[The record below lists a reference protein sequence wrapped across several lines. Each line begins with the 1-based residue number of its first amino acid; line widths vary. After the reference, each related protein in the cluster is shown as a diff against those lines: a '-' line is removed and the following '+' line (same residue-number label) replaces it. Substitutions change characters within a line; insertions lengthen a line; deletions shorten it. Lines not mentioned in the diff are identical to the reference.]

1 MINSQLRVSRVC
13 LALAALAL
21 AVSSHASPQ
30 SEMDAAELDRQRL
43 IAAAHYENDDFKAA
57 AKAFR
62 RCLELAPSSAEDHF
76 NLALTLMRDT
86 EYDEALRILEKVED
100 LDPGLLGVHY
110 VRGIVY
116 KNQER
121 LPEAVES
128 LKHVIESDP
137 QCFGAFYNLGVCYK
151 KMKDDSGAREAFE
164 AAIRLDPQHPST
176 HYQVITLAR
185 RMGDVEAANRHA
197 EIFYRVKDTIDEA
210 EKTAEALERSRYS
223 NIISVPRLGRDLEP
237 APEAQVRFADM
248 TEDAGLLTTVRAA
261 PAPPLPALLRRA
273 DYDEEEAR
281 KRWVTSTG
289 GAVALGDADR
299 DGDLDLFVANCA
311 STPALSANRLYIN
324 DGGGRFTDV
333 TEAFG
338 LGDDHRAMDA
348 IFGDYDND
356 GHDDL
361 YVVNDGPNLLY
372 RKQGD
377 GVYEASGEGGD
388 GAKGLSVVAP
398 PGPLPVAYTIE
409 LEFESLYVDGQ
420 DQNGFLIFD
429 YRGPDQFKF
438 AGARVAD
445 GYWTIGRYDGSWVDE
460 ARLEHGITTEKVY
473 RLHVRIDGGT
483 VTFLPEGPAGEKRLS
498 HDFEGRLD
506 GGRIGLAVERASARF
521 DNLRIGVATRDEG
534 GTASGAPGRY
544 LYMERFS
551 DGRADGFEEISGTW
565 RVADWAFEDVSVRAR
580 ANEPQLG
587 RKALFVDYDHDNDL
601 DIYVAN
607 DAEFAEP
614 PGRDELALPQDL
626 PGQAN
631 SMLRNNGNGTFDDQT
646 DEAGLLVDLSQSRD
660 VLFADFEGDNDID
673 LFVANAD
680 HPSLLFTNLRMSRFS
695 AGGRFRPPLEA
706 GVEAAAAG
714 DFNRDGRIDLLIA
727 AGDRVLLYTNSGR
740 AEFEGRRLSIP
751 GDLTPAGVG
760 AMEILDYNNDGWPD
774 LLLASTDGKLLRLM
788 AGAGPAGFRDVS
800 ARVGLDAVFGLITD
814 LAVGDID
821 GDGDMDI
828 LLMTRDAGPRLLV
841 NQGGNRRHW
850 LRVRPVGKKVNRNGY
865 GATVEIAAEGH
876 YQKQVVR
883 EGPVHFGLGRLEGVD
898 VVRITWP
905 NGVVQNLVAHGID
918 RTLSIDEH
926 VKVSASC
933 GFLWA
938 NDGTGFKLINEILG
952 IGALGAPIAPGVY
965 HQPDHTELI
974 KIDANQLAPRDGFY
988 ELRLTEELREM
999 MYVDRIALRVVDH
1012 PEDLEIVPNEM
1023 FKAPPF
1029 PEEKFY
1035 AVAGARPPRSA
1046 IDDRGRDV
1054 LDLIR
1059 RRDGR
1064 FPTFPLV
1071 PRYDGL
1077 AEPHS
1082 LTLDLGDLSGAE
1094 RIVLYLDGW
1103 IYWPEA
1109 STTIALAQDPRY
1121 GIEPFALQV
1130 RDERGRWQTAIESIG
1145 LPTSKGLV
1153 VPVELTGL
1161 FPARDYHVRLTAN
1174 MRIYLDRI
1182 FISTRDEPERCRVTE
1197 LPVGRADLHYRGFSA
1212 LRRDRIGYERFDY
1225 DDVSP
1230 TGSWSPPEGMFTRYG
1245 DVAPLLSSPE
1255 NKYVIFGP
1263 GDELTLLFE
1272 AQQLPELPGGWTR
1285 DFIFY
1290 ADGWVKDGDLNTK
1303 HSETVEPLP
1312 FHGMSGYPYPDTER
1326 YPDTPELAAYRAEYN
1341 TRPGV
1346 PTVGRLSRAGRTD
1359 E

>member
-1 MINSQLRVSRVC
+1 MNKSLLRASG
-13 LALAALAL
+13 ASLAL
-21 AVSSHASPQ
+21 AVLSLLVSPHAATR
-30 SEMDAAELDRQRL
+30 SETDAAELDRQRL
-43 IAAAHYENDDFKAA
+43 IGAAHYENDDFNAA
-57 AKAFR
+57 AAAFR
-62 RCLELAPSSAEDHF
+62 RCLELAPDSAEDHF

-86 EYDEALRILEKVED
+86 AYDEALRILERVEE

-110 VRGIVY
+110 VRGIIY

-121 LPEAVES
+121 LPEAVRS

-151 KMKDDSGAREAFE
+151 KLKEDSSAREAFE
-164 AAIRLDPQHPST
+164 AAIRIDPLHPSA

-197 EIFYRVKDTIDEA
+197 EIFYRVKDTVDEA

-223 NIISVPRLGRDLEP
+223 NLISVPRAGRDLEP

-248 TEDAGLLTTVRAA
+248 TEEAGLPAGARAA
-261 PAPPLPALLRRA
+261 PAPPLPSLLRQA

-281 KRWVTSTG
+281 KLWTTSTG
-289 GAVALGDADR
+289 GAVALGDIDR
-299 DGDLDLFVANCA
+299 DGDLDLFVAGCA
-311 STPALSANRLYIN
+311 AAPALSADRLYVN
-324 DGGGRFTDV
+324 DGKGRFTDA

-338 LGDDHRAMDA
+338 LGDTGRSTDA

-372 RKQGD
+372 RKLGD
-377 GVYEASGEGGD
+377 GVYEASGDRRD
-388 GAKGLSVVAP
+388 GAKGLSVVATP
-398 PGPLPVAYTIE
+398 EPLPAAYTIE
-409 LEFESLYVDGQ
+409 LEFESLYVDGRE
-420 DQNGFLIFD
+420 QNGFLIFD

-438 AGARVAD
+438 AGARVAE
-445 GYWTIGRYDGSWVDE
+445 GHWTIGRYDGSWVDE
-460 ARLEHGITTEKVY
+460 ALLEDGITTEKVY
-473 RLHVRIDGGT
+473 HLQVRIDGGT
-483 VTFLPEGPAGEKRLS
+483 VTLFPEGPAGEKRLS
-498 HDFEGRLD
+498 HEFEGGLGR
-506 GGRIGLAVERASARF
+506 GRIGLAVEHASARF
-521 DNLRIGVATRDEG
+521 DNLRIGVETPGED
-534 GTASGAPGRY
+534 GTGPGAPGRY
-544 LYMERFS
+544 LYTERFS
-551 DGRADGFEEISGTW
+551 DGRADGFEEISGVW
-565 RVADWAFEDVSVRAR
+565 RVADWAFEDVSVKAR

-587 RKALFVDYDHDNDL
+587 RKAIFVDYDHDNDL

-607 DAEFAEP
+607 DAEFAQP
-614 PGRDELALPQDL
+614 PDRDELAVPRDL

-631 SMLRNNGNGTFDDQT
+631 TMLRNNGNGTFDDLT

-660 VLFADFEGDNDID
+660 VLAADFEGDSDID

-680 HPSLLFTNLRMSRFS
+680 HPSLLFTNQRMGRFGQ
-695 AGGRFRPPLEA
+695 GGKFRPPLEA
-706 GVEAAAAG
+706 GAEAAAAG
-714 DFNRDGRIDLLIA
+714 DFNRDGRIDLLVPS
-727 AGDRVLLYTNSGR
+727 GDGVLLYTNGGR
-740 AEFEGRRLSIP
+740 AEFEGRRLSLP
-751 GDLTPAGVG
+751 GDLASAGVG

-774 LLLASTDGKLLRLM
+774 LLMASTDGKLLRLM
-788 AGAGPAGFRDVS
+788 AGPGPDRFHDVS
-800 ARVGLDAVFGLITD
+800 ARTGLDAVSARITD
-814 LAVGDID
+814 LAAGDVD

-828 LLMTRDAGPRLLV
+828 FLMTRDAGVRLLV
-841 NQGGNRRHW
+841 NEGGNRRHW
-850 LRVRPVGKKVNRNGY
+850 LLVRPVGKKVNRNGY

-905 NGVVQNLVAHGID
+905 NGVVQNVVAPGAD
-918 RTLSIDEH
+918 GTLRVDEH

-938 NDGTGFKLINEILG
+938 NDGTGFKLVNEVLG
-952 IGALGAPIAPGVY
+952 IGALGAPQGPGVY
-965 HQPDHTELI
+965 HQPDHTELL
-974 KIDANQLAPRDGFY
+974 KIEGDQLAPRDGFY
-988 ELRLTEELREM
+988 ELRLTEELRET

-1012 PEDLEIVPNEM
+1012 PADLEIVPNEM

-1029 PEEKFY
+1029 PEDKFF
-1035 AVAGARPPRSA
+1035 AAAGARPPLSA

-1059 RRDGR
+1059 ERDGR

-1077 AEPHS
+1077 AAPHS

-1094 RIVLYLDGW
+1094 QVVLYLDGW

-1109 STTIALAQDPRY
+1109 STTLALAQDPRY

-1130 RDERGRWQTAIESIG
+1130 RDDRGRWRTAVEAIG

-1153 VPVELTGL
+1153 VPLELTGL
-1161 FPARDYHVRLTAN
+1161 FTSRDHHVRLTTN
-1174 MRIYLDRI
+1174 MRIYMDRI
-1182 FISTRDEPERCRVTE
+1182 FVSTQDEPERCRVTE

-1225 DDVSP
+1225 DDISL
-1230 TGSWSPPEGMFTRYG
+1230 TGSWSPPEGMLTRYG
-1245 DVAPLLSSPE
+1245 DVASLLSEPDD
-1255 NKYVIFGP
+1255 KYVIFGP
-1263 GDELTLLFE
+1263 GDELALLFD
-1272 AQQLPELPGGWTR
+1272 ARRLPALPGGWRR

-1290 ADGWVKDGDLNTK
+1290 SDGWVKDGDLNTK
-1303 HSETVEPLP
+1303 YSETVEPLP

-1326 YPDTPELAAYRAEYN
+1326 YPETPELVAYRAEYN

-1346 PTVGRLSRAGRTD
+1346 PTVGRLIRRGVTD